1 MRDTLL
7 MWNSIKQLDAAK
19 ADKKELDAY
28 AVESSGRDRL
38 SVQRIESLEVDLS
51 SRVREEVQRT
61 QERWS
66 NLDMRVEEN
75 AKQFRHWEQM
85 WERLAG
91 YVEDLV
97 VKIQELQGTAAAE
110 AARLPTA
117 SNMRPGSR
125 SREATPLR
133 VSRLGQTLT

>member
-1 MRDTLL
+1 MGV
-7 MWNSIKQLDAAK
+7 AK

-28 AVESSGRDRL
+28 AVESGGRDRL
-38 SVQRIESLEVDLS
+38 SAQRIESLETDLA
-51 SRVREEVQRT
+51 SRVREQVHIT

-66 NLDMRVEEN
+66 HLEVRVEEN
-75 AKQFRHWEQM
+75 VKQFQHWEQM

-110 AARLPTA
+110 AARV

-125 SREATPLR
+125 SRETTPSR
-133 VSRLGQTLT
+133 VP